1 MEVCP
6 PTCVWREVAAITG
19 VHDLISARMEVLR
32 LSQVPLLMLT
42 KYVVDVESIGVVY
55 VMVVSLAM
63 GLPPVDVVYQRY
75 CPLTPPE
82 AVRSTVA
89 DGAHPDPGVARGA
102 AGNAMT
108 VAMTGV
114 RVLSQVPLLM
124 AT

>member
-1 MEVCP
+1 MLL
-6 PTCVWREVAAITG
+6 VAP
-19 VHDLISARMEVLR
+19 E
-32 LSQVPLLMLT
+32 
-42 KYVVDVESIGVVY
+42 
-55 VMVVSLAM
+55 M

-75 CPLTPPE
+75 CPFTPPE
-82 AVRSTVA
+82 AFRSTVA